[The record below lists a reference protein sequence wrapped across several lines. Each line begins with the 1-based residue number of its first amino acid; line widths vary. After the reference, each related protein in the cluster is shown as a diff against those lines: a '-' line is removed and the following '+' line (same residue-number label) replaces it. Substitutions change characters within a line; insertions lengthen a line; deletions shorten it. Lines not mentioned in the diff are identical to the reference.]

1 MDISTAQ
8 DFVRRNHRGVLITYR
23 KNESAQSS
31 PVLATIDDSGALVVS
46 SREPA
51 YKVRNLRRDPRV
63 VYCALNDGFFG
74 DWLQIEGTATIVSLP
89 DAMDGL
95 VEYYRSISGEHSN
108 WDDYRAAMRAEQRVL
123 ISVRI
128 DRAGPDRAG

>member
-1 MDISTAQ
+1 
-8 DFVRRNHRGVLITYR
+8 
-23 KNESAQSS
+23 
-31 PVLATIDDSGALVVS
+31 VS

-63 VYCALNDGFFG
+63 AYCGFNDGFFG
-74 DWLQIEGTATIVSLP
+74 DWLQIDGTATIISLP

-95 VEYYRSISGEHSN
+95 VGYYRSISGEHAN
-108 WDDYRAAMRAEQRVL
+108 WDDYRAAMRTDRRVL